1 MLSFYR
7 PAFLWGLVFLAA
19 PIIIHFFNRRRS
31 VLLDFSTVRFFRI
44 TAVRASKIRRLK
56 RLVLLCS
63 RCLLIAVIVA
73 LFAKPYSKS
82 NPFAALSDPNGAI
95 FCWIDPTISMK
106 YKDGNVQLWER
117 ALSLLD
123 SLNKKLPLSSQQY
136 WFSDAQGGFIPK
148 EVITSEKVDFTRNG
162 LANPEKMFN
171 SLKNKIRNFSGFP
184 LLVIVSDFQDNVSR
198 ALDSMSFFNQAK
210 IPIMCVSV
218 APHAPWN
225 FGILKASVS
234 REHPSTIVSTISAQG
249 RPCNQTGMSVVSGG
263 MRLGHNVVSVK
274 TNEHVTINTE
284 ISKERGGFVSLDIED
299 PFSFDNV
306 NYFVTEGN
314 KSFRVLVI
322 GDSSKCFPIA
332 AAFRSMQKEW
342 WDPVIVREPRL
353 VSYSDI
359 DSADCIVLN
368 EVSFLPRAI
377 QLLVSTRS
385 MGAKSVLFSPG
396 VDSGSVIAG
405 PDFSRIMSSGRK
417 LSYRVT
423 DKPRFLVFSDTLSEL
438 WKGFHGL
445 NNVDVGIV
453 RYCDSLRGAPLCKL
467 DNGSPFASFF
477 IDSIGNSW
485 VIFASP
491 IGLTQSNNLC
501 ETGIFVP
508 FLDRVSRFALASI
521 HKDVEEWVAG
531 KPRRNPCYGARHPAL
546 VDNEQGKR
554 VAQWDN
560 QPLVV
565 FNEPGIYRIQ
575 PFGLP
580 SYQVAVNIDP
590 EEALFTY
597 RFPNVPSSV
606 KDRVK
611 LCDYGDF
618 LNGLHDEKGPGFFH
632 VLWIMLAALILAEVL
647 LWEKVDKRDN
657 K

>member
-1 MLSFYR
+1 
-7 PAFLWGLVFLAA
+7 
-19 PIIIHFFNRRRS
+19 
-31 VLLDFSTVRFFRI
+31 
-44 TAVRASKIRRLK
+44 
-56 RLVLLCS
+56 
-63 RCLLIAVIVA
+63 
-73 LFAKPYSKS
+73 
-82 NPFAALSDPNGAI
+82 
-95 FCWIDPTISMK
+95 
-106 YKDGNVQLWER
+106 
-117 ALSLLD
+117 
-123 SLNKKLPLSSQQY
+123 
-136 WFSDAQGGFIPK
+136 
-148 EVITSEKVDFTRNG
+148 
-162 LANPEKMFN
+162 
-171 SLKNKIRNFSGFP
+171 
-184 LLVIVSDFQDNVSR
+184 
-198 ALDSMSFFNQAK
+198 MSFFNQAK

-225 FGILKASVS
+225 FGIRKASVS

-284 ISKERGGFVSLDIED
+284 ISNERGGFVSLDVED

-322 GDSSKCFPIA
+322 GDSTKCFPIA

-342 WDPVIVREPRL
+342 WDPVIVREPRF
-353 VSYSDI
+353 VSYNDI

-368 EVSFLPRAI
+368 EVSFLPRAV

-385 MGAKSVLFSPG
+385 MGAKAILFSPG
-396 VDSGSVIAG
+396 VDSGSIFAG
-405 PDFSRIMSSGRK
+405 NDFPNIMGKSRK
-417 LSYRVT
+417 LSDTGAV
-423 DKPRFLVFSDTLSEL
+423 KPRFLAFPDTLSEL

-445 NNVDVGIV
+445 NNVDVGIF
-453 RYCDSLRGAPLCKL
+453 RFCDSLRGEALCRL
-467 DNGSPFASFF
+467 DNGSPFASGL

-485 VIFASP
+485 ILFASP

-501 ETGIFVP
+501 ETGIYVP

-531 KPRRNPCYGARHPAL
+531 KPRRNPFYGAKHPAL

-554 VAQWDN
+554 MAQWDN

-597 RFPNVPSSV
+597 RFPHVPSSV

-618 LNGLHDEKGPGFFH
+618 LNGLHDEKGPGFFN
-632 VLWIMLAALILAEVL
+632 VLWIMLAALMLAEAL

-657 K
+657 R